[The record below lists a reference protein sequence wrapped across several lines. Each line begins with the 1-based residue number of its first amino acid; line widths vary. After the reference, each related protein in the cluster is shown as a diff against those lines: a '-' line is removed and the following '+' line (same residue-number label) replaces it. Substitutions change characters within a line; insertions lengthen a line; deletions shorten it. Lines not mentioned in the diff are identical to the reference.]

1 MSAFLFSLVAV
12 FLTSLG
18 SRDQILIAR
27 LSGALGRNYALLVL
41 GWLIAVA
48 TAIVMT
54 AAGAHIGA
62 MLPGPAKTMLAAFA
76 LIMASAELAWPNR
89 VRKPAEPTRSLG
101 AIGIV
106 LLARQIGDASRFLI
120 FAFAAGAGLS
130 WFAGAGGAIG
140 GMAAVFLGWALRSD
154 LEAALPLRTIRIVLA
169 VVVGM
174 AAAVIALSARGLV

>member
-154 LEAALPLRTIRIVLA
+154 LEAALPLGTIRIVLA
-169 VVVGM
+169 AVVGM